1 MKITDMTDTAFDQ
14 AMQRLLGDVQFW
26 CIRLSLSPVLYRKS
40 RTILVLAAT
49 RFTTRK
55 ERRSGNTPWSRCRSV
70 TPTAAVN
77 SHSRWPWRLDGFG
90 TMRRVANPGQKRSR
104 RLSRISVSFS
114 GPIPAAVVTISR
126 LRFGTSHWALCA
138 NWHGRVKH

>member
-26 CIRLSLSPVLYRKS
+26 CIRLSQIGEYSLEPMPVSYADGSGKQPFP
-40 RTILVLAAT
+40 LAL
-49 RFTTRK
+49 
-55 ERRSGNTPWSRCRSV
+55 EV
-70 TPTAAVN
+70 
-77 SHSRWPWRLDGFG
+77 G